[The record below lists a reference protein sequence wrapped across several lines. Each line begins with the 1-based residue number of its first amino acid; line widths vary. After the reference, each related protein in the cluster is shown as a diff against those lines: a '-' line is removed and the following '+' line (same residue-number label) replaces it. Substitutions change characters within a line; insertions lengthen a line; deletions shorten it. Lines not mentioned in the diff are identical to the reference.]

1 MSLVRAPKRGRL
13 KVYIGSA
20 AGVGKS
26 YRMLQEAHE
35 LRGRGVDVVVGF
47 IETHG
52 RRETDAQVGDLEVL
66 PRLQMAYRGVTLDA
80 LDLEGLLAR
89 HPAVAIIDE
98 LPHTNVPG
106 LRHAKRWEDVL
117 LLLEAGISVITAMNV
132 QHLESLHTVVQQTLG
147 LVVRET
153 VPDWVLSRADQVV
166 NIDLTAAD
174 LRQRLVEGKIY
185 RASQIPLA
193 LENFFTEE
201 HLTTLRELALR
212 EVASSVDREREGIV
226 RRETGRPV
234 TAHASVDR
242 IMVGMASR
250 APRTALLLQKA
261 SRIAGRLNSDWYCV
275 YVQTPQERAD
285 RIDPVVQRRL
295 VEHMQMAQRMGAD
308 VVKLEGADVAGLLCQ
323 FALEH
328 GVSLIVIGQSYRPWW
343 IRTIR
348 PSIMDQL
355 VHNRFGLDVQVVGAE
370 AIDAAA
376 DAAPVTRGPFDG

>member
-1 MSLVRAPKRGRL
+1 MAHVRAPVRGRL

-35 LRGRGVDVVVGF
+35 LRRRGVDVVVGF

-66 PRLQMAYRGVTLDA
+66 PRLQLEYRGVMLDA
-80 LDLEGLLAR
+80 LDLDGLLAR
-89 HPAVAIIDE
+89 RPTVAIIDE

-117 LLLEAGISVITAMNV
+117 LLLDAGISVITAMNV
-132 QHLESLHTVVQQTLG
+132 QHLESLNAVVQQTLG

-174 LRQRLVEGKIY
+174 LRQRLTEGKIY

-226 RRETGRPV
+226 RRETGRHV
-234 TAHASVDR
+234 AAHASVDR

-250 APRTALLLQKA
+250 APRTSVLLQKA

-285 RIDPVVQRRL
+285 RIDPAVQRRL

-308 VVKLEGADVAGLLCQ
+308 VVKLEGTDVAGLLCQ
-323 FALEH
+323 FAIEH

-343 IRTIR
+343 LRAIR
-348 PSIMDQL
+348 PSIMDRL
-355 VHNRFGLDVQVVGAE
+355 VHNRLGLDVQVVGAE
-370 AIDAAA
+370 VPTTTNGVHEFAQD
-376 DAAPVTRGPFDG
+376 RSNG

>member
-1 MSLVRAPKRGRL
+1 MPLARTPVRGRL
-13 KVYIGSA
+13 KIYIGSA

-35 LRGRGVDVVVGF
+35 LHSRGVDVVVGF

-52 RRETDAQVGDLEVL
+52 RRDTEAQLGDLEVI
-66 PRLQMAYRGVTLDA
+66 PRLRIEYRGVMLDA
-80 LDLEGLLAR
+80 LDLDGLLER
-89 HPAVAIIDE
+89 RPAVAIIDE

-117 LLLEAGISVITAMNV
+117 FLLDAGISVITAMNV
-132 QHLESLHTVVQQTLG
+132 QHLESLTAIVQQTLG
-147 LVVRET
+147 IVVREN
-153 VPDWVLSRADQVV
+153 VPDWVLARADQVV

-174 LRQRLVEGKIY
+174 LRQRLTEGKIY

-226 RRETGRPV
+226 RRETGAAG
-234 TAHASVDR
+234 TAHASVHR

-250 APRTALLLQKA
+250 APRTSVLLQKA

-285 RIDPVVQRRL
+285 RIDPSVQRHL

-308 VVKLEGADVAGLLCQ
+308 VVKLEGTDVAGVLCD
-323 FALEH
+323 FALKH
-328 GVSLIVIGQSYRPWW
+328 GVSLIVIGQSHRPWW
-343 IRTIR
+343 LRTIR
-348 PSIMDQL
+348 PSTMDQL
-355 VHNRFGLDVQVVGAE
+355 VHNRLGLDIQVVGA
-370 AIDAAA
+370 DVGPAAKRTNVSSEEH
-376 DAAPVTRGPFDG
+376 PYG